1 MEFNLP
7 RGGMPQI
14 PPQAAM
20 FVLVPGV
27 LLIGIGVL
35 VLFNEVLI
43 KFMVAGVFIVLG
55 GLLVL
60 LARRLQRMIR

>member
-14 PPQAAM
+14 PPQAPM
-20 FVLVPGV
+20 FVLIPGV
-27 LLIGIGVL
+27 ALVGIGVL

-43 KFMVAGVFIVLG
+43 KFMVAGMFIVIG

-60 LARRLQRMIR
+60 LARRLQRLSR